1 MKRVVIAVV
10 TIFMMALLPRANAHA
25 GENVTLAAFGQPSSP
40 QVIAAAV
47 AEPGSP
53 VVGKTVAVTNDLQFT
68 IGYKGV
74 FQKFKDNFSALDTD
88 DLITT
93 TSGTAKSK
101 PRYNGG
107 TIGIAANVPIPEAG
121 WIPAGFSIYGNG
133 GGGVMG
139 SNDFRVAFYGT

>member
-53 VVGKTVAVTNDLQFT
+53 VVGKTVAVTNDLHFT
-68 IGYKGV
+68 IGYRLWLNYWQTDLGKV
-74 FQKFKDNFSALDTD
+74 TDTVQD
-88 DLITT
+88 I
-93 TSGTAKSK
+93 
-101 PRYNGG
+101 NQ
-107 TIGIAANVPIPEAG
+107 
-121 WIPAGFSIYGNG
+121 
-133 GGGVMG
+133 GGVVRITDSTTASINQFAAASIPSLG
-139 SNDFRVAFYGT
+139 IRYKDF